1 MDTTEVNVFPVGGAV
16 PTGTGLRP
24 GSYQTTI
31 HEGDP
36 KFATLGIDKFR
47 CFVIDTTKAATSTA
61 ALNNVNC
68 TGAVPAWL
76 TTVPPSR
83 TGWNGSATTK
93 EFTKIIPDGL
103 LTPGSHVQY
112 FFRKSHAADPN
123 LNFAMTPDT
132 NRITPQSGEG
142 STDQHRWQQFGVLP
156 DRWKDTAYGGSGMA
170 CMLYIDLND
179 RRGNEGR
186 FVATM
191 DSIGNTAAAKWG
203 AHNGWHA
210 AGTTDITTAGG
221 FDARTD
227 ATGTVVANK
236 NSQPGTS
243 WDMYQVK
250 ASESLTTSAGAP
262 GSRLA
267 NRSNMGFA
275 AEKYSRQGPTP
286 EMLRAYYRVVAI
298 LSGDLNSGVLGP
310 FVNRSQNDIGLLND
324 YLTAAAGLPQPRGL
338 FVQGDGFGQSEKS
351 TGGIDP
357 QHTTFLTDKLGVVFR
372 SASYQS
378 LAGNLNDCAD
388 LLTTTALTSSSD
400 VYGVQNTCTFSNDVY
415 NRNPALAEAQEGAF
429 YENVG
434 LNGPYVSDVVKT
446 AVPLRN
452 WVAGTSGYEIEHIFG
467 RYCDT
472 DNGRLAYYYYMLNKV
487 FGGICQITGAA
498 ALTLDTPQAG
508 RAYTNFMKI
517 GNSVMRQGTS
527 VVRFSTAKAGRV
539 QVSIYDVTG
548 RKIRNL
554 ADRVFPAGE
563 SKLEWDGTDDAGS
576 KVARGV
582 YFVRSSVQK
591 DAGRIIVLNN

>member
-1 MDTTEVNVFPVGGAV
+1 
-16 PTGTGLRP
+16 
-24 GSYQTTI
+24 
-31 HEGDP
+31 
-36 KFATLGIDKFR
+36 
-47 CFVIDTTKAATSTA
+47 
-61 ALNNVNC
+61 VNC
-68 TGAVPAWL
+68 TGVVPAWL
-76 TTVPPSR
+76 TTVPQTR
-83 TGWNGSATTK
+83 TGYDGNSSTK
-93 EFTKIIPDGL
+93 EFSKIIPDGL

-123 LNFAMTPDT
+123 LNYSMVPDT
-132 NRITPQSGEG
+132 NRITPQAQES

-156 DRWKDTAYGGSGMA
+156 DRWKNNAFGGAGSA

-191 DSIGNTAAAKWG
+191 DSVAATAAVKRG
-203 AHNGWHA
+203 AHNGWSA
-210 AGTTDITTAGG
+210 PGTTDITTTPGG
-221 FDARTD
+221 WNAQTSV
-227 ATGTVVANK
+227 GVVANK
-236 NSQPGTS
+236 NSQPGST
-243 WDMYQVK
+243 WDMYGVK

-267 NRSNMGFA
+267 NRSSMGFA
-275 AEKYSRQGPTP
+275 AGKESKAGPTP

-310 FVNRSQNDIGLLND
+310 FVNRSQNDIALLSD
-324 YLTAAAGLPQPRGL
+324 YLTAAAGLAQPRGL
-338 FVQGDGFGQSEKS
+338 FIQGDGFGQSEKA

-357 QHTTFLTDKLGVVFR
+357 QHVTFMTDKLGVVFR
-372 SASYQS
+372 SPSYQS
-378 LAGNLNDCAD
+378 LAGNLDNCAD
-388 LLTTTALTSSSD
+388 LLTTTNLTASAD
-400 VYGVQNTCTFSNDVY
+400 VYGVSNLCTFSNDVY

-434 LNGPYVSDVVKT
+434 LNGPYVADVVKT

-452 WVAGTSGYEIEHIFG
+452 WVAVTSGYEIEHLYG

-487 FGGICQITGAA
+487 FGGICQITGTAN
-498 ALTLDTPQAG
+498 LTLDTPQG
-508 RAYTNFMKI
+508 NRGYSNFMKI

-527 VVRFSTAKAGRV
+527 VVRFSVSKAGRV

-563 SKLEWDGTDDAGS
+563 SRLEWDGTDDAGS